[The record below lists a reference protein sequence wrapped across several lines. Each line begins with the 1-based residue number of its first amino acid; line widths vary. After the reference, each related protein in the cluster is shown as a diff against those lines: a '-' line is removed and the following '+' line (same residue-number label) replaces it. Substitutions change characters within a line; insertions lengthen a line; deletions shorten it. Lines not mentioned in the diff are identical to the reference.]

1 MLGTHQQPLSL
12 QKNPSILQISITFK
26 NQQVLK
32 DVSWDVKKGEKVG
45 LVGVNGAGKTTQLQI
60 ITGAL
65 QPDAGNVIKAKENM
79 RIAYLTQ
86 EFDVT
91 PSNTV
96 REEFM
101 SAFGEQVMTQCWY
114 CGACCLFRL
123 MQCSTTNAALHH
135 QMQTCVIYMQH
146 AWCTGYLSSL
156 HPGRMLQL
164 LPSQPL
170 ECIQSNRNLAWAIPL
185 GGLRWNPWC
194 HDHHHSIT
202 LSCKLLLLLPN
213 SPQDLS
219 ITMTPKNPQHMFV
232 CHTPLHAC
240 DVTTIAHPAYR

>member
-1 MLGTHQQPLSL
+1 LQGGTSAPASKGKKGKKGSDAAPAGASSVSSGVKLENVSTATLFLITRNALHPSHLITIRSPHSPSIQCQAAAPYRNGASSSLMRLAADMCSASRLGSDQQPLCL
-12 QKNPSILQISITFK
+12 QQNTSVLQISITFK

-65 QPDAGNVIKAKENM
+65 QPDAGNVIKAKDNM

-101 SAFGEQVMTQCWY
+101 SAFGEQVTTQC
-114 CGACCLFRL
+114 CCLHVAAAVS
-123 MQCSTTNAALHH
+123 CNAA
-135 QMQTCVIYMQH
+135 
-146 AWCTGYLSSL
+146 
-156 HPGRMLQL
+156 P
-164 LPSQPL
+164 
-170 ECIQSNRNLAWAIPL
+170 
-185 GGLRWNPWC
+185 
-194 HDHHHSIT
+194 
-202 LSCKLLLLLPN
+202 
-213 SPQDLS
+213 
-219 ITMTPKNPQHMFV
+219 
-232 CHTPLHAC
+232 
-240 DVTTIAHPAYR
+240 

>member
-1 MLGTHQQPLSL
+1 MAVCSGQGCLPVQLWTCLV
-12 QKNPSILQISITFK
+12 QISITFK

-65 QPDAGNVIKAKENM
+65 QADSGNVIKAKENM

-101 SAFGEQVMTQCWY
+101 SAFGEQVT
-114 CGACCLFRL
+114 AL
-123 MQCSTTNAALHH
+123 MQAPLAILCFAE
-135 QMQTCVIYMQH
+135 MGCV
-146 AWCTGYLSSL
+146 ATGSRHSL
-156 HPGRMLQL
+156 HVCNIPGWSSFCQR
-164 LPSQPL
+164 
-170 ECIQSNRNLAWAIPL
+170 
-185 GGLRWNPWC
+185 
-194 HDHHHSIT
+194 
-202 LSCKLLLLLPN
+202 
-213 SPQDLS
+213 
-219 ITMTPKNPQHMFV
+219 FV
-232 CHTPLHAC
+232 
-240 DVTTIAHPAYR
+240 

>member
-1 MLGTHQQPLSL
+1 M
-12 QKNPSILQISITFK
+12 QISITFK

-65 QPDAGNVIKAKENM
+65 QADSGNVIKAKENM

-101 SAFGEQVMTQCWY
+101 SAFGEQV
-114 CGACCLFRL
+114 
-123 MQCSTTNAALHH
+123 
-135 QMQTCVIYMQH
+135 
-146 AWCTGYLSSL
+146 LS
-156 HPGRMLQL
+156 
-164 LPSQPL
+164 
-170 ECIQSNRNLAWAIPL
+170 NLVYA
-185 GGLRWNPWC
+185 
-194 HDHHHSIT
+194 S
-202 LSCKLLLLLPN
+202 
-213 SPQDLS
+213 
-219 ITMTPKNPQHMFV
+219 
-232 CHTPLHAC
+232 
-240 DVTTIAHPAYR
+240 TIANLVFCQEWTYSL

>member
-1 MLGTHQQPLSL
+1 MPALLKSSL
-12 QKNPSILQISITFK
+12 LFLLAWTFFGRSGIEHCPSVLQISITFK

-101 SAFGEQVMTQCWY
+101 SAFGEQVLT
-114 CGACCLFRL
+114 CL
-123 MQCSTTNAALHH
+123 
-135 QMQTCVIYMQH
+135 
-146 AWCTGYLSSL
+146 
-156 HPGRMLQL
+156 MLL
-164 LPSQPL
+164 
-170 ECIQSNRNLAWAIPL
+170 
-185 GGLRWNPWC
+185 
-194 HDHHHSIT
+194 
-202 LSCKLLLLLPN
+202 
-213 SPQDLS
+213 
-219 ITMTPKNPQHMFV
+219 
-232 CHTPLHAC
+232 
-240 DVTTIAHPAYR
+240 

>member
-1 MLGTHQQPLSL
+1 MRPAKDQQPLCL
-12 QKNPSILQISITFK
+12 HQNPFVLQIAITFK

-65 QPDAGNVIKAKENM
+65 QPDAGNVIKAKDNM

-101 SAFGEQVMTQCWY
+101 SAFGEQVNDAVLSL
-114 CGACCLFRL
+114 ACLV
-123 MQCSTTNAALHH
+123 QCSTTNAA
-135 QMQTCVIYMQH
+135 
-146 AWCTGYLSSL
+146 
-156 HPGRMLQL
+156 
-164 LPSQPL
+164 PS
-170 ECIQSNRNLAWAIPL
+170 AI
-185 GGLRWNPWC
+185 
-194 HDHHHSIT
+194 
-202 LSCKLLLLLPN
+202 CKR
-213 SPQDLS
+213 
-219 ITMTPKNPQHMFV
+219 
-232 CHTPLHAC
+232 A
-240 DVTTIAHPAYR
+240 

>member
-1 MLGTHQQPLSL
+1 MAPCLGQDCSPVQSWTCL
-12 QKNPSILQISITFK
+12 LQISITFK

-65 QPDAGNVIKAKENM
+65 QADSGNVIKAKENM

-101 SAFGEQVMTQCWY
+101 SAFGEQV
-114 CGACCLFRL
+114 
-123 MQCSTTNAALHH
+123 SNVKSALCEHH
-135 QMQTCVIYMQH
+135 CQSC
-146 AWCTGYLSSL
+146 A
-156 HPGRMLQL
+156 LQ
-164 LPSQPL
+164 
-170 ECIQSNRNLAWAIPL
+170 
-185 GGLRWNPWC
+185 
-194 HDHHHSIT
+194 
-202 LSCKLLLLLPN
+202 KL
-213 SPQDLS
+213 
-219 ITMTPKNPQHMFV
+219 
-232 CHTPLHAC
+232 
-240 DVTTIAHPAYR
+240 DV

>member
-1 MLGTHQQPLSL
+1 MLLEGRTSQYWYTVPRSTALSGL
-12 QKNPSILQISITFK
+12 QVSITFK

-65 QPDAGNVIKAKENM
+65 QADSGNVIKAKDNM

-101 SAFGEQVMTQCWY
+101 SAFGEQVHFC
-114 CGACCLFRL
+114 
-123 MQCSTTNAALHH
+123 
-135 QMQTCVIYMQH
+135 
-146 AWCTGYLSSL
+146 
-156 HPGRMLQL
+156 QL
-164 LPSQPL
+164 LYASTLHQAAPTYACSFSFVLNTSSSCQITVHFCPVL
-170 ECIQSNRNLAWAIPL
+170 YASTLHKAAPTSA
-185 GGLRWNPWC
+185 C
-194 HDHHHSIT
+194 HFGFTENI
-202 LSCKLLLLLPN
+202 
-213 SPQDLS
+213 
-219 ITMTPKNPQHMFV
+219 
-232 CHTPLHAC
+232 
-240 DVTTIAHPAYR
+240 

>member
-1 MLGTHQQPLSL
+1 MLGTHQQPLCL
-12 QKNPSILQISITFK
+12 QQNPSVLQISITFK

-65 QPDAGNVIKAKENM
+65 QPDAGNVIKAKDNM

-101 SAFGEQVMTQCWY
+101 SAFGEQVLTQR
-114 CGACCLFRL
+114 CCLL
-123 MQCSTTNAALHH
+123 VAAAASCNAARPMLHF
-135 QMQTCVIYMQH
+135 T
-146 AWCTGYLSSL
+146 TK
-156 HPGRMLQL
+156 
-164 LPSQPL
+164 
-170 ECIQSNRNLAWAIPL
+170 
-185 GGLRWNPWC
+185 
-194 HDHHHSIT
+194 
-202 LSCKLLLLLPN
+202 CKR
-213 SPQDLS
+213 
-219 ITMTPKNPQHMFV
+219 
-232 CHTPLHAC
+232 A
-240 DVTTIAHPAYR
+240 